1 MHSYGMKKYNYFS
14 GFVFFLSFVIL
25 LSGFYNCSKK
35 TEEELVIEAVEKIG
49 DYAEDMDINGFLSC
63 ISDEYADDEERT
75 FEDIENLISQYF
87 AMYRGI
93 AVNLLG
99 KKIIYVTPPDAEIE
113 AEVGLSS
120 GAAKIFRKAVRYSGQ
135 FYRFKLI
142 LVKEDEQWKVKKAS
156 WENISQGDLLPESV
170 EIIKELFPNAL

>member
-1 MHSYGMKKYNYFS
+1 MKKYNYFS
-14 GFVFFLSFVIL
+14 GFVFIFSFLIL
-25 LSGFYNCSKK
+25 LSAFFNCSGK
-35 TEEELVIEAVEKIG
+35 TEEELLLEAVDKIG
-49 DYAEDMDINGFLSC
+49 EYAENRDISGLLSYV
-63 ISDEYADDEERT
+63 SDEYADDEGRT
-75 FEDIENLISQYF
+75 LEDIEKLVQRYLEL
-87 AMYRGI
+87 YRGI
-93 AVNLLG
+93 VVNLLG
-99 KKIIYVTPPDAEIE
+99 KKIIYVTAPDAEIE

-135 FYRFKLI
+135 FYRFKLV